1 MELSAVVYYLFWISA
16 IVLFY
21 CYFGYALI
29 VSIIYAL
36 TMPARQVITNPETTE
51 EWPAV
56 TLLVCAYNEKEVL
69 KKKIENILE
78 LDYPA
83 EKLSVIFITDG
94 TTDDSDRLIR
104 QYPLFKL
111 LHQPGRLGKY
121 AAVKKGMQ
129 NVATPLVVF
138 SDANSILNRE
148 SIKNIVVHYANGLVG
163 GVAGEKRIFKGKEI
177 SAVGEAEGFY
187 WQYESY
193 LKKLDARFNTVVG
206 AAGELFSI
214 RSGLFLPLEE
224 DIILD
229 DFIIS
234 MNICLKGYKIEYEPG
249 AFATEYPS
257 ASIKQEMKRKIRIS
271 AGAYQSIRLLGGSF
285 NFFRHPLLIFQYVSR
300 RLFRWVICPLM
311 LPVFFLTNLYIFIS
325 NTHLAL
331 YDWVFYGQVIFY
343 LLVLPGWW
351 LVSKRK
357 RSGILVVPFYFIFMN
372 YCLVAGFFRILRK
385 KQSMLWEKSSRQVV
399 G

>member
-1 MELSAVVYYLFWISA
+1 MELSSAVYYLFWISV

-29 VSIIYAL
+29 VSIINAFG
-36 TMPARQVITNPETTE
+36 MPAKQVITNQETSE
-51 EWPAV
+51 NWPAV

-83 EKLSVIFITDG
+83 EKLAVIFITDG
-94 TTDDSDRLIR
+94 TTDDSDQLIR
-104 QYPLFKL
+104 QYSYFKL
-111 LHQPGRLGKY
+111 LHQPGRSGKY
-121 AAVKKGMQ
+121 AAVKNGMQ
-129 NVATPLVVF
+129 HVVAPLVIF

-148 SIKNIVVHYANGLVG
+148 SIKNIVVHYADRQVG
-163 GVAGEKRIFKGKEI
+163 GVAGEKRIFKGQEI

-193 LKKLDARFNTVVG
+193 LKKLDARLNTVVG

-214 RSGLFLPLEE
+214 RTELFVPLEK

-249 AFATEYPS
+249 AYATEYPS
-257 ASIKQEMKRKIRIS
+257 ASLKQEMKRKVRIS

-285 NFFRHPLLIFQYVSR
+285 NFFRHPLLTFQYVSR
-300 RLFRWVICPLM
+300 RLFRWVICPLL
-311 LPVFFLTNLYIFIS
+311 LPVFFLTNLIIFS
-325 NTHLAL
+325 TNTHFTF
-331 YDWVFYGQVIFY
+331 YDRVFYGQVIFY
-343 LLVLPGWW
+343 VLVFPGWW
-351 LVSKRK
+351 LVSRGKK
-357 RSGILVVPFYFIFMN
+357 SGILVVPFYFVFMN
-372 YCLVAGFFRILRK
+372 ICLVAGFFRFLRK
-385 KQSMLWEKSSRQVV
+385 KQSVLWEKSSRQVV